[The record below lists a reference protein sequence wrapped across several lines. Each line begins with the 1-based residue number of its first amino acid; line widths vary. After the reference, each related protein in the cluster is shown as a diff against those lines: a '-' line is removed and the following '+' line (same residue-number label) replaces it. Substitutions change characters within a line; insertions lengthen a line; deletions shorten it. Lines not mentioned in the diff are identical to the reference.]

1 MYITLSKQN
10 KKTLRKHPIMSYYQK
25 SVDKFTSYVNKQMLI
40 RSYMN
45 ILFKKCKKI
54 VNWPTRQRHYPQNL
68 TKPALHSL
76 WNNPHSWR
84 LNNRPNRLLSAES
97 FTGWFGVRPTQN
109 RGFFWWA
116 FVWKIKSPYA
126 FYRCVWEVCNFH
138 SRNISFWFVEVVDA
152 KLLWYICF
160 TGTSWLSGWTL

>member
-54 VNWPTRQRHYPQNL
+54 VN
-68 TKPALHSL
+68 
-76 WNNPHSWR
+76 
-84 LNNRPNRLLSAES
+84 
-97 FTGWFGVRPTQN
+97 
-109 RGFFWWA
+109 
-116 FVWKIKSPYA
+116 
-126 FYRCVWEVCNFH
+126 
-138 SRNISFWFVEVVDA
+138 
-152 KLLWYICF
+152 
-160 TGTSWLSGWTL
+160 